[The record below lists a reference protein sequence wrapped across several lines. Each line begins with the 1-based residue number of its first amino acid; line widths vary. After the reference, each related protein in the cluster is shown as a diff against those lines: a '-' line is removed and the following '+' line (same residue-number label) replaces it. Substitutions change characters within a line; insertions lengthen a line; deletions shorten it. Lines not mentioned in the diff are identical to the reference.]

1 MWIVTRIYKTI
12 SLVSNASEGHL
23 LTRFFTFA
31 SSKKLLES
39 LLGTNHDF
47 TQNVK
52 QTPDNHPLDEKTLN
66 TSRQPKKAY
75 YATSELE

>member
-1 MWIVTRIYKTI
+1 M
-12 SLVSNASEGHL
+12 HL
-23 LTRFFTFA
+23 RVICSHAFSHLNA

-66 TSRQPKKAY
+66 PSMQPKKAY